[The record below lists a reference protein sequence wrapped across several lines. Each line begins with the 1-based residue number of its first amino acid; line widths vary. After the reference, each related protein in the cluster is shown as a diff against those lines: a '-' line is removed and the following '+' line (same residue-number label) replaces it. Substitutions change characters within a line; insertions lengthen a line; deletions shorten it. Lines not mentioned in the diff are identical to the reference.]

1 MPALLET
8 YAAFPFVLDHGR
20 GDRVWDEEGNE
31 YFDWYGGHCVTS
43 TGHSHPRVVRAI
55 SEQADKLLFY
65 SAAARLRVRDLAAEV
80 LIDYLRGSGL
90 AHVFFCNSGAEANEN
105 ALKLAIKQTG
115 RAKLLSFDGGWHG
128 RTTLALSVTDD
139 PKITEPYAAILPRNA
154 RLPFADMAALESFD
168 FTKVAAV
175 IVEPIQSMSGV
186 RCASQAWF
194 ARLRELTAAAGTW
207 LIFDEIQTGM
217 SRMGVPSAAEF
228 YGVRP
233 DAISLAKGLASG
245 VPVGATVLSAERAA
259 AVKAGDLGSTFGGGP
274 LAMAALIETIAV
286 IRDEDHAARAR
297 AVGARLKQSLPGRVV
312 AGVQG
317 EGLLLG
323 VRTHAPAAA
332 LKRHLFER
340 RLLVGASGDP
350 SVLRLMPSLDVSDE
364 AVAALESAIHEFQ
377 G

>member
-8 YAAFPFVLDHGR
+8 YAAFPFVLDHGK
-20 GDRVWDEEGNE
+20 GDRVYDEDGVE

-55 SEQADKLLFY
+55 AEQAGKLLFY

-105 ALKLAIKQTG
+105 ALKLALKQTG
-115 RAKLLSFDGGWHG
+115 RSQLLSFDGGWHG

-139 PKITEPYAAILPRNA
+139 PKITEPYAAILPSNL
-154 RLPFADMAALESFD
+154 RLPFADIAALEAFD
-168 FTKVAAV
+168 FSRVAAV
-175 IVEPIQSMSGV
+175 IVEPIQSMSGI
-186 RCASQAWF
+186 RCAPRAWF

-228 YGVRP
+228 YGVQP

-286 IRDEDHAARAR
+286 IRDEELALRAAE
-297 AVGARLKQSLPGRVV
+297 VGARLKQSLPGKVV

-323 VRTHAPAAA
+323 VRTHGPAAA

-364 AVAALESAIHEFQ
+364 AVAALETAIHEFQ